1 MKERHEVRHQGIREG
16 KRQIQEININKN
28 GMKDRKGEGMK

>member
-1 MKERHEVRHQGIREG
+1 MKSRHQEIREG
-16 KRQIQEININKN
+16 KRQIQEININED